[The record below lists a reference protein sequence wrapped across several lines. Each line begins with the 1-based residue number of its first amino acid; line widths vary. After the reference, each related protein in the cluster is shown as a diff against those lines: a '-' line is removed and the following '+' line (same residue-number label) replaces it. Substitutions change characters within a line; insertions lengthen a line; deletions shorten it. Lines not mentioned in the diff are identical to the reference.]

1 MLKLLDKH
9 KKMIIMVLAL
19 VFVFALSAFVFAD
32 GGDAGT
38 EIDVTAALGDSLG
51 GVKDDALNAIVT
63 VAPFGIAIMGA
74 FLVWKYG
81 INFFRTLSSN
91 RG

>member
-1 MLKLLDKH
+1 MKGGVKVLKLLDKH

-19 VFVFALSAFVFAD
+19 VFVFALSAFVFAE
-32 GGDAGT
+32 GT

-74 FLVWKYG
+74 FLVWRYG
-81 INFFRTLSSN
+81 IRFFKSLSK
-91 RG
+91 

>member
-9 KKMIIMVLAL
+9 KKTVIMILAL
-19 VFVFALSAFVFAD
+19 VFVFALSAFVFAE
-32 GGDAGT
+32 GT
-38 EIDVTAALGDSLG
+38 GPIDVTEALGESLG

-74 FLVWKYG
+74 FLVWRYG
-81 INFFRTLSSN
+81 IRFFKSLSK
-91 RG
+91 

>member
-19 VFVFALSAFVFAD
+19 VFVFALSAFVFAE
-32 GGDAGT
+32 GT

-63 VAPFGIAIMGA
+63 VAPFGVAIMGA